1 MNYFTKVLKY
11 GLDYTYYGVLN
22 IVFNILYAIFS
33 ALAFVSFIPMLDVLF
48 KQTKGVYIKPEYFG
62 ISNIR
67 EYLEDYFNYYISR
80 QLETDIS
87 STLILVVGIVIF
99 FFLMK
104 NLFNYLALYNITFV
118 KNGLLKN
125 LRGKLYSKV
134 VSMPISYF
142 LNKKKGDLMSRIT
155 ADILEIQTSYLS
167 ILELMVREPLTIL
180 FTLIVMF
187 TISPELTLFV
197 ILFIP
202 ISGFIIS
209 IIGKKLRKDSKEVQQ
224 QQSNFLSMIDE
235 TISGQKVIKSFL
247 SESFFNQKF
256 DSINEMLYKFSNK
269 VINRKNLA
277 GPFSE
282 FMGILV
288 IGVLLWFGGKM
299 VLINETI
306 SGTTFIVFM
315 GLAYNILTPAKNLS
329 KSFYSIKKGNAAAER
344 VFEIIEFKPENDS
357 NRDQLLETFID
368 KIEFKNVDF
377 SFGQTK
383 ILDKISF
390 TIKKGESVALVG
402 SSGSGKTTIANLLNG
417 FYNSDSGS
425 ISIDGM
431 EISSITRES
440 LYKKISIVTQES
452 ILFNDTIMN
461 NIRIGDLDSI
471 DGDIINAA
479 KEANAHEFI
488 LEQNEKYDTNIGDY
502 GGKLSGG
509 QKQRITIARA
519 MLKSPSILILDE
531 ATSSLDS
538 ESEKHVQSAIEN
550 LMNQR
555 TVFVIA
561 HRLSTVHNASKI
573 LVLDNGK
580 IVQEGKHEELVNID
594 GLYKQLHKM
603 QFRT

>member
-11 GLDYTYYGVLN
+11 GLEYSYFAVLN
-22 IVFNILYAIFS
+22 ILFNILYAIFS

-48 KQTKGVYIKPEYFG
+48 KQTKKVYEMPVYSG
-62 ISNIR
+62 IGNIR
-67 EYLEDYFNYYISR
+67 EYAENYFNYYISK

-87 STLILVVGIVIF
+87 TTLIIVVSIVIF

-104 NLFNYLALYNITFV
+104 NVFNYLALFNITFV
-118 KNGLLKN
+118 KNGLLKK
-125 LRGKLYSKV
+125 LRERLYSKV
-134 VSMPISYF
+134 LVMPIPYF
-142 LNKKKGDLMSRIT
+142 INKKKGDLMSRIT

-209 IIGKKLRKDSKEVQQ
+209 IVGKRLRKDSKEVQQ
-224 QQSNFLSMIDE
+224 QQSNFLSIIDE

-247 SESFFNQKF
+247 SESFFSRKF
-256 DSINEMLYKFSNK
+256 DKINHLLFKYSNK

-288 IGVLLWFGGKM
+288 IGVLLWFGGRM
-299 VLINETI
+299 VLVSESI

-344 VFEIIEFKPENDS
+344 VFEIIEYDKYTNDRARNLEIEKFK
-357 NRDQLLETFID
+357 D
-368 KIEFKNVDF
+368 KISFQDLEF
-377 SFGQTK
+377 SYGESK
-383 ILDKISF
+383 ILDGITF

-402 SSGSGKTTIANLLNG
+402 SSGSGKSTIANLLNG
-417 FYNSDSGS
+417 FFSADSGS
-425 ISIDGM
+425 LLIDGIN
-431 EISSITRES
+431 ISDIKRES
-440 LYKKISIVTQES
+440 LYKNISIVTQES
-452 ILFNDTIMN
+452 ILFNDNIFN
-461 NIRIGDLDSI
+461 NIKIGNLDAEKE
-471 DGDIINAA
+471 DIIRAA

-488 LEQNEKYDTNIGDY
+488 EEQINGYETVIGDY
-502 GGKLSGG
+502 GNKLSGG
-509 QKQRITIARA
+509 QKQRLTIARA

-538 ESEKHVQSAIEN
+538 KSEKKIQDAIN
-550 LMNQR
+550 KLMQGK
-555 TVFVIA
+555 TSLIIA
-561 HRLSTVHNASKI
+561 HKFSTIKKCDKI
-573 LVLDNGK
+573 ILIDKGR
-580 IVQEGKHEELVNID
+580 IIAQGTHEELINSNSS
-594 GLYKQLHKM
+594 YKNMNELQI
-603 QFRT
+603 

>member
-48 KQTKGVYIKPEYFG
+48 KQTKDVYIEPEYSG

-134 VSMPISYF
+134 ISMPISYF

-357 NRDQLLETFID
+357 NRDQLLETFKD

-377 SFGQTK
+377 SYGQSK

-390 TIKKGESVALVG
+390 TIKKGQSVALVG

-431 EISSITRES
+431 QISSITRES

-488 LEQNEKYDTNIGDY
+488 LEQSDEYDTNIGDY

-509 QKQRITIARA
+509 QKQRLTIARA

-538 ESEKHVQSAIEN
+538 ESEKKIQDAIDK
-550 LMNQR
+550 LMLDK
-555 TVFVIA
+555 TSLIIA
-561 HRLSTVHNASKI
+561 HKFSTIKKCDKI
-573 LVLDNGK
+573 ILIDKGR
-580 IVQEGKHEELVNID
+580 IVAEGTHDELINSNSS
-594 GLYKQLHKM
+594 YKNMNELQM
-603 QFRT
+603 

>member
-48 KQTKGVYIKPEYFG
+48 KQTKEVYIEPEYSG

-134 VSMPISYF
+134 ISMPISYF

-167 ILELMVREPLTIL
+167 ILELMIREPLTIL

-247 SESFFNQKF
+247 SESYFNQKF
-256 DSINEMLYKFSNK
+256 NRINEMLYKFSNK

-344 VFEIIEFKPENDS
+344 VFEIIEFKLDNDS
-357 NRDQLLETFID
+357 NRDQLLEIFND

-377 SFGQTK
+377 SYGQSK

-390 TIKKGESVALVG
+390 TINKGESVALVG

-440 LYKKISIVTQES
+440 LYKNISIVTQES

-461 NIRIGDLDSI
+461 NIRIGDLDST
-471 DGDIINAA
+471 DEDIINAA

-488 LEQNEKYDTNIGDY
+488 LEQSKKYETNIGDY

-509 QKQRITIARA
+509 QKQRLTIARA

-538 ESEKHVQSAIEN
+538 ESEKKIQDGIDK
-550 LMNQR
+550 LMLDK
-555 TVFVIA
+555 TSLIIA
-561 HRLSTVHNASKI
+561 HKFSTIKTCDKI
-573 LVLDNGK
+573 ILIDKGR
-580 IVQEGKHEELVNID
+580 IIAEGTHDELINSNSS
-594 GLYKQLHKM
+594 YKNMNELQM
-603 QFRT
+603 

>member
-11 GLDYTYYGVLN
+11 GLEYSYFAVLN
-22 IVFNILYAIFS
+22 ILFNILYAIFS

-48 KQTKGVYIKPEYFG
+48 KQTKKVYEMPVYSG
-62 ISNIR
+62 IGNIR
-67 EYLEDYFNYYISR
+67 EYAENYFNYYISK

-87 STLILVVGIVIF
+87 TTLIIVVSIVIF

-104 NLFNYLALYNITFV
+104 NVFNYLALFNITFV
-118 KNGLLKN
+118 KNGLLKK
-125 LRGKLYSKV
+125 LRERLYSKV
-134 VSMPISYF
+134 LVMPIPYF
-142 LNKKKGDLMSRIT
+142 INKKKGDLMSRIT

-209 IIGKKLRKDSKEVQQ
+209 IIGKRLRKDSKEVQQ
-224 QQSNFLSMIDE
+224 QQSNFLSIIDE

-247 SESFFNQKF
+247 SESFFSRKF
-256 DSINEMLYKFSNK
+256 DKINHLLYKYSNK

-288 IGVLLWFGGKM
+288 IGVLLWFGGRM
-299 VLINETI
+299 VLVSESI

-344 VFEIIEFKPENDS
+344 VFEIIEYDKYSNDGTRNIEIEEFK
-357 NRDQLLETFID
+357 D
-368 KIEFKNVDF
+368 KISFQDLEF
-377 SFGQTK
+377 SYGESK
-383 ILDKISF
+383 ILDGITF

-402 SSGSGKTTIANLLNG
+402 SSGSGKSTIANLLNG
-417 FYNSDSGS
+417 FFSADSGS
-425 ISIDGM
+425 LLIDGIN
-431 EISSITRES
+431 ISDIKRES
-440 LYKKISIVTQES
+440 LYKNISIVTQES
-452 ILFNDTIMN
+452 ILFNDNIFN
-461 NIRIGDLDSI
+461 NIKIGNLDAEKE
-471 DGDIINAA
+471 DIIRAA

-488 LEQNEKYDTNIGDY
+488 EEQINGYETVIGDY
-502 GGKLSGG
+502 GNKLSGG
-509 QKQRITIARA
+509 QKQRLTIARA
-519 MLKSPSILILDE
+519 MLKNPSILILDE

-538 ESEKHVQSAIEN
+538 KSEKKIQDAIN
-550 LMNQR
+550 KLMQGK
-555 TVFVIA
+555 TSLIIA
-561 HRLSTVHNASKI
+561 HKFSTIKKCDKI
-573 LVLDNGK
+573 ILIDKGR
-580 IVQEGKHEELVNID
+580 IIAQGTHEELINSNSS
-594 GLYKQLHKM
+594 YKNMNELQI
-603 QFRT
+603 

>member
-1 MNYFTKVLKY
+1 MSYFTRVLKY
-11 GLDYTYYGVLN
+11 GIEYYNYGVLN
-22 IVFNILYAIFS
+22 ILFNILYAIFS

-48 KQTKGVYIKPEYFG
+48 KQTKTVYTEPEYG
-62 ISNIR
+62 GLNNIL
-67 EYLEDYFNYYISR
+67 EYTEDYFNYYLSN

-87 STLILVVGIVIF
+87 STLIIVVGIVIF

-125 LRGKLYSKV
+125 LRENLYSKV
-134 VSMPISYF
+134 LNMPISYF

-167 ILELMVREPLTIL
+167 ILELMVREPLTII

-187 TISPELTLFV
+187 TISPQLTLFV
-197 ILFIP
+197 TLFIP

-224 QQSNFLSMIDE
+224 QQSNFLSIIDE

-247 SESFFNQKF
+247 SENFFHNKF
-256 DSINEMLYKFSNK
+256 KSINNLLYRFSNK

-299 VLINETI
+299 VLISETI

-344 VFEIIEFKPENDS
+344 VFEIIEYNKNKYDENRTLDFKKFKKNI
-357 NRDQLLETFID
+357 TFN
-368 KIEFKNVDF
+368 NVEF
-377 SFGQTK
+377 SFGEVK

-390 TIKKGESVALVG
+390 TINKGESVALVG

-417 FYNSDSGS
+417 FFGPTSGNILIDDIS
-425 ISIDGM
+425 ISN
-431 EISSITRES
+431 ITKES
-440 LYKKISIVTQES
+440 LYRNISIVTQES
-452 ILFNDTIMN
+452 ILFNDTILN
-461 NIRIGDLDSI
+461 NIRIGNLEASKE
-471 DGDIINAA
+471 DIIEAS

-488 LEQNEKYDTNIGDY
+488 QEQLNSYDTTIGDF
-502 GGKLSGG
+502 GNNLSGG
-509 QKQRITIARA
+509 QKQRLTIARA
-519 MLKSPSILILDE
+519 ILKSPSILILDE

-538 ESEKHVQSAIEN
+538 ESEKKIQNAIDK
-550 LMNQR
+550 LMHGK
-555 TVFVIA
+555 TSLIIA
-561 HRLSTVHNASKI
+561 HKFSTIKKCDKI
-573 LVLDNGK
+573 ILIDKGR
-580 IVQEGKHEELVNID
+580 IIAQGTHQELINSNSSYKNMNELQI
-594 GLYKQLHKM
+594 
-603 QFRT
+603 

>member
-1 MNYFTKVLKY
+1 MSYFTRVLKY
-11 GLDYTYYGVLN
+11 GLDYSYFAVLN
-22 IVFNILYAIFS
+22 IIFNILYAIFS

-48 KQTKGVYIKPEYFG
+48 KQTKKVYIEPEYTG
-62 ISNIR
+62 ISDIR
-67 EYLEDYFNYYISR
+67 EYAENYFNYYISK

-87 STLILVVGIVIF
+87 STLIIVVSIVIF

-104 NLFNYLALYNITFV
+104 NIFNYLALYNITFV
-118 KNGLLKN
+118 KNGLLKK
-125 LRGKLYSKV
+125 LRENLYSKV
-134 VSMPISYF
+134 LLMPISYF

-187 TISPELTLFV
+187 TISPSLTLFV

-224 QQSNFLSMIDE
+224 QQSNFLSIIDE
-235 TISGQKVIKSFL
+235 TISGQKVIKSFI
-247 SESFFNQKF
+247 SESFFLKKF
-256 DSINEMLYKFSNK
+256 DEINNLLFRYSNK
-269 VINRKNLA
+269 VVNRKNLA

-299 VLINETI
+299 VLINASI

-344 VFEIIEFKPENDS
+344 VFEIIEYSKEINDQGRSIDMNEFKDKIRFND
-357 NRDQLLETFID
+357 LEFSYGESKIID
-368 KIEFKNVDF
+368 K
-377 SFGQTK
+377 
-383 ILDKISF
+383 LSF
-390 TIKKGESVALVG
+390 TINKGESIALVG

-417 FYNSDSGS
+417 FFNANSGN
-425 ISIDGM
+425 IIIDG
-431 EISSITRES
+431 INITDIKRES
-440 LYKKISIVTQES
+440 LYKNISIVTQES
-452 ILFNDTIMN
+452 ILFNDTIFN
-461 NIRIGDLDSI
+461 NIKIGNLDSNRE
-471 DGDIINAA
+471 DIINAA
-479 KEANAHEFI
+479 KEANAHDFI
-488 LEQNEKYDTNIGDY
+488 KDQVNGYDTVIGDY
-502 GGKLSGG
+502 GNKLSGG
-509 QKQRITIARA
+509 QKQRLTIARA

-538 ESEKHVQSAIEN
+538 KSEKKIQDAIN
-550 LMNQR
+550 KLMYGK
-555 TVFVIA
+555 TSLIIA
-561 HRLSTVHNASKI
+561 HKFSTIKKCDKI
-573 LVLDNGK
+573 ILIDKGR
-580 IVQEGKHEELVNID
+580 IVAQGTHDELINSNS
-594 GLYKQLHKM
+594 LYKNMNELQI
-603 QFRT
+603 

>member
-11 GLDYTYYGVLN
+11 GLEYSYFAVLN
-22 IVFNILYAIFS
+22 ILFNILYAIFS

-48 KQTKGVYIKPEYFG
+48 KQTKKVYEAPVYSG
-62 ISNIR
+62 IGNIR
-67 EYLEDYFNYYISR
+67 EYAENYFNYYISK

-87 STLILVVGIVIF
+87 TTLIIVVSIVIF

-104 NLFNYLALYNITFV
+104 NVFNYLALFNITFV
-118 KNGLLKN
+118 KNGLLKK
-125 LRGKLYSKV
+125 LRESLYSKV
-134 VSMPISYF
+134 LVMPIPYF
-142 LNKKKGDLMSRIT
+142 INKKKGDLMSRIT

-209 IIGKKLRKDSKEVQQ
+209 IIGKRLRKDSKEVQQ
-224 QQSNFLSMIDE
+224 QQSNFLSIIDE

-247 SESFFNQKF
+247 SESFFSRKF
-256 DSINEMLYKFSNK
+256 DKINHLLYKYSNK

-288 IGVLLWFGGKM
+288 IGVLLWFGGRM
-299 VLINETI
+299 VLVSESI

-344 VFEIIEFKPENDS
+344 VFEIIEYDKYSNDRTRNIEIEEFK
-357 NRDQLLETFID
+357 D
-368 KIEFKNVDF
+368 KISFQDLEF
-377 SFGQTK
+377 SYGESK
-383 ILDKISF
+383 ILDGITF

-402 SSGSGKTTIANLLNG
+402 SSGSGKSTIANLLNG
-417 FYNSDSGS
+417 FFSADSGS
-425 ISIDGM
+425 LLIDGIN
-431 EISSITRES
+431 ISDIKRES
-440 LYKKISIVTQES
+440 LYKNISIVTQES
-452 ILFNDTIMN
+452 ILFNDNIFN
-461 NIRIGDLDSI
+461 NIKIGNLDAEKE
-471 DGDIINAA
+471 DIISAA

-488 LEQNEKYDTNIGDY
+488 EEQINGYETVIGDY
-502 GGKLSGG
+502 GNKLSGG
-509 QKQRITIARA
+509 QKQRLTIARA

-538 ESEKHVQSAIEN
+538 KSEKKIQDAIN
-550 LMNQR
+550 KLMQGK
-555 TVFVIA
+555 TSLIIA
-561 HRLSTVHNASKI
+561 HKFSTIKKCDKI
-573 LVLDNGK
+573 ILIDKGR
-580 IVQEGKHEELVNID
+580 IIAQGTHEELINSNSS
-594 GLYKQLHKM
+594 YKNMNELQI
-603 QFRT
+603 

>member
-1 MNYFTKVLKY
+1 MNYFTRVLKY

-48 KQTKGVYIKPEYFG
+48 KQTRDVYIEPEYSG

-125 LRGKLYSKV
+125 IRGKLYSKV
-134 VSMPISYF
+134 ISMPISYF
-142 LNKKKGDLMSRIT
+142 LNNKKGDLMSRIT

-247 SESFFNQKF
+247 SESFFHQKF

-344 VFEIIEFKPENDS
+344 VFEIIEFKPDNDS
-357 NRDQLLETFID
+357 NRDQLLETFKD

-377 SFGQTK
+377 SYGQSK

-390 TIKKGESVALVG
+390 TIKKGQSVALVG

-461 NIRIGDLDSI
+461 NIRIGDLDSV

-488 LEQNEKYDTNIGDY
+488 LEQSEKYDTNIGDY

-509 QKQRITIARA
+509 QKQRLTIARA

-538 ESEKHVQSAIEN
+538 ESEKKIQDAIDK
-550 LMNQR
+550 LMVDK
-555 TVFVIA
+555 TSLIIA
-561 HRLSTVHNASKI
+561 HKFSTIKKCDKI
-573 LVLDNGK
+573 ILIDKGRILA
-580 IVQEGKHEELVNID
+580 EGTHDELINSNSS
-594 GLYKQLHKM
+594 YKNMNELQM
-603 QFRT
+603 

>member
-1 MNYFTKVLKY
+1 MSYFTRVLKY
-11 GLDYTYYGVLN
+11 GVDYFYYALLN
-22 IVFNILYAIFS
+22 VFFNILYAIFS

-48 KQTKGVYIKPEYFG
+48 KQTEKVYSKPNYTG
-62 ISNIR
+62 IGDIR
-67 EYLEDYFNYYISR
+67 EYAENYFNYYLSN

-87 STLILVVGIVIF
+87 STLILVVSIVIF

-104 NLFNYLALYNITFV
+104 NIFNYLALYNITFV
-118 KNGLLKN
+118 KNGLLKK
-125 LRGKLYSKV
+125 LRENVYSKV
-134 VSMPISYF
+134 LNMPISYF

-187 TISPELTLFV
+187 TISPNLTLFV
-197 ILFIP
+197 TLFIP

-224 QQSNFLSMIDE
+224 QQSNFLSIIDE

-247 SESFFNQKF
+247 SESFFLNKF
-256 DSINEMLYKFSNK
+256 KNINNLLYKFSNK
-269 VINRKNLA
+269 VVNRKNLA

-299 VLINETI
+299 VLISETI

-344 VFEIIEFKPENDS
+344 VFEIIEYNKDKLDQKRNVKLEKFENKI
-357 NRDQLLETFID
+357 TFNNV
-368 KIEFKNVDF
+368 EFNY
-377 SFGQTK
+377 GEAK

-390 TIKKGESVALVG
+390 TINKGESVALVG

-417 FYNSDSGS
+417 FFNPKSGNLLIDNNN
-425 ISIDGM
+425 ISN
-431 EISSITRES
+431 ITKES
-440 LYKKISIVTQES
+440 LYRNISIVTQES
-452 ILFNDTIMN
+452 ILFNDTILN
-461 NIRIGDLDSI
+461 NIKIGNLDSNKDDVI
-471 DGDIINAA
+471 KAA

-488 LEQNEKYDTNIGDY
+488 MQQLEGYQTKIGDY
-502 GGKLSGG
+502 GNKLSGG
-509 QKQRITIARA
+509 QKQRLTIARA

-538 ESEKHVQSAIEN
+538 KSEKKIQDAIDK
-550 LMNQR
+550 LMYGK
-555 TVFVIA
+555 TSLIIA
-561 HRLSTVHNASKI
+561 HKFSTIKKCDKI
-573 LVLDNGK
+573 ILIDKGR
-580 IVQEGKHEELVNID
+580 IIAQGTHEELINSNSS
-594 GLYKQLHKM
+594 YKNMNELQI
-603 QFRT
+603 

>member
-48 KQTKGVYIKPEYFG
+48 KQTKDVYIEPEYSG

-134 VSMPISYF
+134 ISMPISYF

-247 SESFFNQKF
+247 SESFFDKKF
-256 DSINEMLYKFSNK
+256 DSINKMLYKFSNR

-344 VFEIIEFKPENDS
+344 VFEIIEFKLDNDS
-357 NRDQLLETFID
+357 NRDQLLETFKD

-377 SFGQTK
+377 SYGQSK

-390 TIKKGESVALVG
+390 TIKKGQSVALVG

-440 LYKKISIVTQES
+440 LYKNISIVTQES

-471 DGDIINAA
+471 DEDIVNAA

-488 LEQNEKYDTNIGDY
+488 LEQSEKYDTNIGDY

-509 QKQRITIARA
+509 QKQRLTIARA

-538 ESEKHVQSAIEN
+538 ESEKKIQDAIDK
-550 LMNQR
+550 LMLNK
-555 TVFVIA
+555 TSLIIA
-561 HRLSTVHNASKI
+561 HKFSTIKKCDKI
-573 LVLDNGK
+573 ILIDKGRILA
-580 IVQEGKHEELVNID
+580 EGTHDELINSNSS
-594 GLYKQLHKM
+594 YKNMNELQM
-603 QFRT
+603 

>member
-11 GLDYTYYGVLN
+11 GLEYSYFAVLN
-22 IVFNILYAIFS
+22 ILFNILYAIFS

-48 KQTKGVYIKPEYFG
+48 KQTKKVYEMPVYSG
-62 ISNIR
+62 IGNIR
-67 EYLEDYFNYYISR
+67 EYAENYFNYYISK

-87 STLILVVGIVIF
+87 TTLIIVVSIVIF

-104 NLFNYLALYNITFV
+104 NVFNYLALFNITFV
-118 KNGLLKN
+118 KNGLLKK
-125 LRGKLYSKV
+125 LRESLYSKV
-134 VSMPISYF
+134 LVMPIPYF
-142 LNKKKGDLMSRIT
+142 INKKKGDLMSRIT

-209 IIGKKLRKDSKEVQQ
+209 IIGKRLRKDSKEVQQ
-224 QQSNFLSMIDE
+224 QQSNFLSIIDE

-247 SESFFNQKF
+247 SESFFSRKF
-256 DSINEMLYKFSNK
+256 DKINHLLFKYSNK

-288 IGVLLWFGGKM
+288 IGVLLWFGGRM
-299 VLINETI
+299 VLVSESI

-344 VFEIIEFKPENDS
+344 VFEIIEYDKYTNDGTRNIEIEEFK
-357 NRDQLLETFID
+357 D
-368 KIEFKNVDF
+368 KISFQDLEF
-377 SFGQTK
+377 SYGESK
-383 ILDKISF
+383 ILDGITF

-402 SSGSGKTTIANLLNG
+402 SSGSGKSTIANLLNG
-417 FYNSDSGS
+417 FFSADSGS
-425 ISIDGM
+425 LLIDGIN
-431 EISSITRES
+431 ISDIKRES
-440 LYKKISIVTQES
+440 LYKNISNVTQES
-452 ILFNDTIMN
+452 ILFNDNIFN
-461 NIRIGDLDSI
+461 NIKIGNLDAEKE
-471 DGDIINAA
+471 DIIRAA

-488 LEQNEKYDTNIGDY
+488 EEQINGYETVIGDY
-502 GGKLSGG
+502 GNKLSGG
-509 QKQRITIARA
+509 QKQRLTIARA

-538 ESEKHVQSAIEN
+538 KSEKKIQDAIN
-550 LMNQR
+550 KLMQGK
-555 TVFVIA
+555 TSLIIA
-561 HRLSTVHNASKI
+561 HKFSTIKKCDKI
-573 LVLDNGK
+573 ILIDKGR
-580 IVQEGKHEELVNID
+580 IIAQGTHEELINSNSS
-594 GLYKQLHKM
+594 YKNMNELQI
-603 QFRT
+603 

>member
-48 KQTKGVYIKPEYFG
+48 KQTKEVYIEPEYSG
-62 ISNIR
+62 ISNVR

-134 VSMPISYF
+134 ISMPISYF

-344 VFEIIEFKPENDS
+344 VFEIIEFKTENDS
-357 NRDQLLETFID
+357 NRDQLLETFKD

-377 SFGQTK
+377 SYGQSK

-390 TIKKGESVALVG
+390 TIKKGQSVALVG

-538 ESEKHVQSAIEN
+538 ESEKKIQDAIDK
-550 LMNQR
+550 LMLNK
-555 TVFVIA
+555 TSLIIA
-561 HRLSTVHNASKI
+561 HKFSTIKKCDKI
-573 LVLDNGK
+573 ILIDKGR
-580 IVQEGKHEELVNID
+580 IVAEGTHDELINSNSS
-594 GLYKQLHKM
+594 YKNMNELQM
-603 QFRT
+603 

>member
-11 GLDYTYYGVLN
+11 GLEYSYFAVLN
-22 IVFNILYAIFS
+22 ILFNILYAIFS

-48 KQTKGVYIKPEYFG
+48 KQTKKVYEVPEYSG
-62 ISNIR
+62 IGNIR
-67 EYLEDYFNYYISR
+67 EYAENYFNYYISK

-87 STLILVVGIVIF
+87 TTLIIVVSIVIF

-104 NLFNYLALYNITFV
+104 NVFNYLALFNITFV
-118 KNGLLKN
+118 KNGLLKK
-125 LRGKLYSKV
+125 LRESLYSKV
-134 VSMPISYF
+134 LVMPIPYF
-142 LNKKKGDLMSRIT
+142 INKKKGDLMSRIT

-209 IIGKKLRKDSKEVQQ
+209 IIGKRLRKDSKEVQQ
-224 QQSNFLSMIDE
+224 QQSNFLSIIDE

-247 SESFFNQKF
+247 SESFFSRKF
-256 DSINEMLYKFSNK
+256 EKINHLLYKYSNK

-288 IGVLLWFGGKM
+288 IGVLLWFGGRM
-299 VLINETI
+299 VLVSESI

-344 VFEIIEFKPENDS
+344 VFEIIEYDKYTNDGTRNIEIEEFK
-357 NRDQLLETFID
+357 D
-368 KIEFKNVDF
+368 KISFQDLEF
-377 SFGQTK
+377 SYGESK
-383 ILDKISF
+383 ILDGITF

-402 SSGSGKTTIANLLNG
+402 SSGSGKSTIANLLNG
-417 FYNSDSGS
+417 FFSADSGS
-425 ISIDGM
+425 LLIDG
-431 EISSITRES
+431 INICDIKRES
-440 LYKKISIVTQES
+440 LYKNISIVTQES
-452 ILFNDTIMN
+452 ILFNDNIFN
-461 NIRIGDLDSI
+461 NIKIGNLDAEKE
-471 DGDIINAA
+471 DIIRAA

-488 LEQNEKYDTNIGDY
+488 EEQINGYETVIGDY
-502 GGKLSGG
+502 GNKLSGG
-509 QKQRITIARA
+509 QKQRLTIARA

-538 ESEKHVQSAIEN
+538 KSEKKIQDAIN
-550 LMNQR
+550 KLMQGK
-555 TVFVIA
+555 TSLIIA
-561 HRLSTVHNASKI
+561 HKFSTIKKCDKI
-573 LVLDNGK
+573 ILIDKGR
-580 IVQEGKHEELVNID
+580 IIAQGTHEELINSNSS
-594 GLYKQLHKM
+594 YKNMNELQI
-603 QFRT
+603 

>member
-11 GLDYTYYGVLN
+11 GLEYSYFAVLN
-22 IVFNILYAIFS
+22 ILFNILYAIFS

-48 KQTKGVYIKPEYFG
+48 KQTKKVYEMPVYSG
-62 ISNIR
+62 IGNIR
-67 EYLEDYFNYYISR
+67 EYAENYFNYYISK

-87 STLILVVGIVIF
+87 TTLIIVVSIVIF

-104 NLFNYLALYNITFV
+104 NVFNYLALFNITFV
-118 KNGLLKN
+118 KNGLLKK
-125 LRGKLYSKV
+125 LRERLYSKV
-134 VSMPISYF
+134 LVMPIPYF
-142 LNKKKGDLMSRIT
+142 INKKKGDLMSRIT

-209 IIGKKLRKDSKEVQQ
+209 IIGKRLRKDSKEVQQ
-224 QQSNFLSMIDE
+224 QQSNFLSIIEE

-247 SESFFNQKF
+247 SESFFSRKF
-256 DSINEMLYKFSNK
+256 DKINHLLFKYSNK

-288 IGVLLWFGGKM
+288 IGILLWFGGRM
-299 VLINETI
+299 VLVSESI

-344 VFEIIEFKPENDS
+344 VFEIIEYDKYTNDGTRNIEIEEFK
-357 NRDQLLETFID
+357 D
-368 KIEFKNVDF
+368 KISFQDLEF
-377 SFGQTK
+377 SYGESK
-383 ILDKISF
+383 ILDGITF

-402 SSGSGKTTIANLLNG
+402 SSGSGKSTIANLLNG
-417 FYNSDSGS
+417 FFSADSGS
-425 ISIDGM
+425 LLIDGIN
-431 EISSITRES
+431 ISDIKKES
-440 LYKKISIVTQES
+440 LYKNISIVTQES
-452 ILFNDTIMN
+452 ILFNDNIFN
-461 NIRIGDLDSI
+461 NIKIGNLDAEKE
-471 DGDIINAA
+471 DIIRAA

-488 LEQNEKYDTNIGDY
+488 EEQINGYETVIGDY
-502 GGKLSGG
+502 GNKLSGG
-509 QKQRITIARA
+509 QKQRLTIARA

-538 ESEKHVQSAIEN
+538 KSEKKIQDAIN
-550 LMNQR
+550 KLMQGK
-555 TVFVIA
+555 TSLIIA
-561 HRLSTVHNASKI
+561 HKFSTIKKCDKI
-573 LVLDNGK
+573 ILIDKGR
-580 IVQEGKHEELVNID
+580 IIAQGTHEELINSNSS
-594 GLYKQLHKM
+594 YKNMNELQI
-603 QFRT
+603 

>member
-48 KQTKGVYIKPEYFG
+48 KQTKDVYIEPEYSG

-187 TISPELTLFV
+187 TISHELTLFV

-344 VFEIIEFKPENDS
+344 VFEIIEFKLDNDS
-357 NRDQLLETFID
+357 NRDQLLETFKD

-377 SFGQTK
+377 SYGQSK

-390 TIKKGESVALVG
+390 TIKKGQSVALVG

-440 LYKKISIVTQES
+440 LYKNISIVTQES

-471 DGDIINAA
+471 DEDIVNAA

-488 LEQNEKYDTNIGDY
+488 LEQSEKYDTNIGDY

-509 QKQRITIARA
+509 QKQRLTIARA

-538 ESEKHVQSAIEN
+538 ESEKKIQDAIDK
-550 LMNQR
+550 LMVDK
-555 TVFVIA
+555 TSLIIA
-561 HRLSTVHNASKI
+561 HKFSTIKKCDKI
-573 LVLDNGK
+573 ILIDKGR
-580 IVQEGKHEELVNID
+580 IVAEGTHDELINSNSS
-594 GLYKQLHKM
+594 YKNMNELQM
-603 QFRT
+603 

>member
-1 MNYFTKVLKY
+1 MSYFTRVLKY
-11 GLDYTYYGVLN
+11 GLDYSYFAVLN
-22 IVFNILYAIFS
+22 IIFNILYAIFS

-48 KQTKGVYIKPEYFG
+48 KQTKKVYIEPEYTG
-62 ISNIR
+62 ISDIR
-67 EYLEDYFNYYISR
+67 EYAENYFNYYISK

-87 STLILVVGIVIF
+87 STLIIVVSIVIF

-104 NLFNYLALYNITFV
+104 NIFNYLALYNITFV
-118 KNGLLKN
+118 KNGLLKK
-125 LRGKLYSKV
+125 LRENLYSKV
-134 VSMPISYF
+134 LLMPISYF

-187 TISPELTLFV
+187 TISPSLTLFV

-224 QQSNFLSMIDE
+224 QQSNFLSIIDE
-235 TISGQKVIKSFL
+235 TISGQKVIKSFI
-247 SESFFNQKF
+247 SESFFLKKF
-256 DSINEMLYKFSNK
+256 DQINNLLFRYSNK
-269 VINRKNLA
+269 VVNRKNLA

-299 VLINETI
+299 VLINASI

-344 VFEIIEFKPENDS
+344 VFEIIEYNKEVNDQGRS
-357 NRDQLLETFID
+357 ID
-368 KIEFKNVDF
+368 MNEFN
-377 SFGQTK
+377 
-383 ILDKISF
+383 DKISF
-390 TIKKGESVALVG
+390 NDLEFSYGESKIIDKLNFTINKGESIALVG

-417 FYNSDSGS
+417 FFNANSGN
-425 ISIDGM
+425 IIIDG
-431 EISSITRES
+431 INITDIKRES
-440 LYKKISIVTQES
+440 LYKNISIVTQES
-452 ILFNDTIMN
+452 ILFNDTIFN
-461 NIRIGDLDSI
+461 NIKIGNLDSNRE
-471 DGDIINAA
+471 DIINAA
-479 KEANAHEFI
+479 KEANAHDFI
-488 LEQNEKYDTNIGDY
+488 KDQVNGYDTVIGDY
-502 GGKLSGG
+502 GNKLSGG
-509 QKQRITIARA
+509 QKQRLTIARA

-538 ESEKHVQSAIEN
+538 ESEKKIQDAIN
-550 LMNQR
+550 KLMYGK
-555 TVFVIA
+555 TSLIIA
-561 HRLSTVHNASKI
+561 HKFSTIKKCDKI
-573 LVLDNGK
+573 ILIDKGR
-580 IVQEGKHEELVNID
+580 IVAQGTHDELINSNS
-594 GLYKQLHKM
+594 LYKNMNELQI
-603 QFRT
+603 

>member
-1 MNYFTKVLKY
+1 MSYFTRVLKY
-11 GLDYTYYGVLN
+11 GLDYSYFAVLN
-22 IVFNILYAIFS
+22 IIFNILYAIFS

-48 KQTKGVYIKPEYFG
+48 KQTKKVYIEPEYTG
-62 ISNIR
+62 ISDIR
-67 EYLEDYFNYYISR
+67 EFAENYFNYYISK

-87 STLILVVGIVIF
+87 STLIIVVSIVIF

-104 NLFNYLALYNITFV
+104 NIFNYLALYNITFV
-118 KNGLLKN
+118 KNGLLKK
-125 LRGKLYSKV
+125 LRENLYSKV
-134 VSMPISYF
+134 LLMPISYF

-187 TISPELTLFV
+187 TISPSLTLFV

-224 QQSNFLSMIDE
+224 QQSNFLSIIDE
-235 TISGQKVIKSFL
+235 TISGQKVIKSFI
-247 SESFFNQKF
+247 SESFFLKKF
-256 DSINEMLYKFSNK
+256 DEINNLLFRYSNK
-269 VINRKNLA
+269 VVNRKNLA

-299 VLINETI
+299 VLINASI

-344 VFEIIEFKPENDS
+344 VFEIIEYSKEINDQGRSIDMNEFKDKIRFND
-357 NRDQLLETFID
+357 LEFSYGESKIID
-368 KIEFKNVDF
+368 K
-377 SFGQTK
+377 
-383 ILDKISF
+383 LSF
-390 TIKKGESVALVG
+390 TINKGESIALVG

-417 FYNSDSGS
+417 FFNANSGN
-425 ISIDGM
+425 IIIDG
-431 EISSITRES
+431 INITDIKRES
-440 LYKKISIVTQES
+440 LYKNISIVTQES
-452 ILFNDTIMN
+452 ILFNDTIFN
-461 NIRIGDLDSI
+461 NIKIGNLDSNRE
-471 DGDIINAA
+471 DIINAA
-479 KEANAHEFI
+479 KEANAHDFI
-488 LEQNEKYDTNIGDY
+488 KDQVNGYDTVIGDY
-502 GGKLSGG
+502 GNKLSGG
-509 QKQRITIARA
+509 QKQRLTIARA

-538 ESEKHVQSAIEN
+538 ESEKKIQDAIN
-550 LMNQR
+550 KLMYGK
-555 TVFVIA
+555 TSLIIA
-561 HRLSTVHNASKI
+561 HKFSTIKKCDKI
-573 LVLDNGK
+573 ILIDKGR
-580 IVQEGKHEELVNID
+580 IVAQGTHDELINSNS
-594 GLYKQLHKM
+594 LYKNMNELQI
-603 QFRT
+603 

>member
-1 MNYFTKVLKY
+1 MSYFTRVLKY
-11 GLDYTYYGVLN
+11 GIEYYNYGVLN
-22 IVFNILYAIFS
+22 IFFNILYAIFS

-48 KQTKGVYIKPEYFG
+48 KQTKTVYTEPKYVGF
-62 ISNIR
+62 SNIL
-67 EYLEDYFNYYISR
+67 EYTEDYFNYYLSN

-125 LRGKLYSKV
+125 LRENLYSKV
-134 VSMPISYF
+134 LNMPISYF

-167 ILELMVREPLTIL
+167 ILELMVREPLTII

-187 TISPELTLFV
+187 TISPQLTLFV
-197 ILFIP
+197 TLFIP
-202 ISGFIIS
+202 ISAFIIS

-224 QQSNFLSMIDE
+224 QQSNFLSIIDE

-247 SESFFNQKF
+247 SENFFHNKF
-256 DSINEMLYKFSNK
+256 KSINNLLYRFSNK

-344 VFEIIEFKPENDS
+344 VFEIIEYNKNKYDENRTLDFKKFKKNI
-357 NRDQLLETFID
+357 TFNNV
-368 KIEFKNVDF
+368 EFSYGEV
-377 SFGQTK
+377 K

-390 TIKKGESVALVG
+390 TINKGESVALVG

-417 FYNSDSGS
+417 FFGPTSGNILIDDIS
-425 ISIDGM
+425 ISN
-431 EISSITRES
+431 ITKES
-440 LYKKISIVTQES
+440 LYRNISIVTQES
-452 ILFNDTIMN
+452 ILFNDTILN
-461 NIRIGDLDSI
+461 NIRIGNLEASKE
-471 DGDIINAA
+471 DIIEAS

-488 LEQNEKYDTNIGDY
+488 QEQLNSYDTTIGDY
-502 GGKLSGG
+502 GNNLSGG
-509 QKQRITIARA
+509 QKQRLTIARA

-538 ESEKHVQSAIEN
+538 ESEKKIQNAIDK
-550 LMNQR
+550 LMHGK
-555 TVFVIA
+555 TSLIIA
-561 HRLSTVHNASKI
+561 HKFSTIKKCDKI
-573 LVLDNGK
+573 ILIDKGR
-580 IVQEGKHEELVNID
+580 IIAQGTHQELINSNSSYKNMNELQI
-594 GLYKQLHKM
+594 
-603 QFRT
+603 

>member
-48 KQTKGVYIKPEYFG
+48 KQTKEVYIEPEYSG

-67 EYLEDYFNYYISR
+67 GYLEDYFNYYISR

-134 VSMPISYF
+134 ISMPISYF

-357 NRDQLLETFID
+357 NRDQLLETFKD

-377 SFGQTK
+377 SYGQSK

-390 TIKKGESVALVG
+390 TIKKGQSVALVG

-440 LYKKISIVTQES
+440 LYKEISIVTQES

-461 NIRIGDLDSI
+461 NIRIGNLDSV
-471 DGDIINAA
+471 DGDVINAA

-488 LEQNEKYDTNIGDY
+488 LEQSKKYYTNIGDY

-509 QKQRITIARA
+509 QKQRLTIARA

-538 ESEKHVQSAIEN
+538 ESEKKIQDAIDK
-550 LMNQR
+550 LMLDK
-555 TVFVIA
+555 TSLIIA
-561 HRLSTVHNASKI
+561 HKFSTIKKCDKI
-573 LVLDNGK
+573 ILIDKGR
-580 IVQEGKHEELVNID
+580 IVAEGTHDELINSNSS
-594 GLYKQLHKM
+594 YKNMNELQM
-603 QFRT
+603 

>member
-48 KQTKGVYIKPEYFG
+48 KQTKEVYIEPEYSG

-134 VSMPISYF
+134 ISMPISYF

-344 VFEIIEFKPENDS
+344 VFEIIEFKPDNDS
-357 NRDQLLETFID
+357 NRDQLLETFKD

-377 SFGQTK
+377 SYGQSK

-390 TIKKGESVALVG
+390 TIKKGQSVALVG

-461 NIRIGDLDSI
+461 NIRIGDLDST
-471 DGDIINAA
+471 DVDIINAA

-488 LEQNEKYDTNIGDY
+488 LEQSEKYDTNIGDY

-509 QKQRITIARA
+509 QKQRLTIARA

-538 ESEKHVQSAIEN
+538 ESEKKIQDAIDK
-550 LMNQR
+550 LMLDK
-555 TVFVIA
+555 TSLIIA
-561 HRLSTVHNASKI
+561 HKFSTIKKCDKI
-573 LVLDNGK
+573 ILIDKGR
-580 IVQEGKHEELVNID
+580 IVAEGTHDELINSNSS
-594 GLYKQLHKM
+594 YKNMNELQM
-603 QFRT
+603 

>member
-1 MNYFTKVLKY
+1 MSYFTRVLKY
-11 GLDYTYYGVLN
+11 GIEYYNYGVLN
-22 IVFNILYAIFS
+22 ILFNILYAIFS

-48 KQTKGVYIKPEYFG
+48 KQTKTVYTEPEYGGFN
-62 ISNIR
+62 NIL
-67 EYLEDYFNYYISR
+67 EYTEDYFNYYLSN

-125 LRGKLYSKV
+125 LRENLYSKV
-134 VSMPISYF
+134 LNMPISYF

-167 ILELMVREPLTIL
+167 ILELMVREPLTII

-187 TISPELTLFV
+187 TISPQLTLFV
-197 ILFIP
+197 TLFIP

-224 QQSNFLSMIDE
+224 QQSNFLSIIDE

-247 SESFFNQKF
+247 SENFFHNKF
-256 DSINEMLYKFSNK
+256 KSINNLLYRFSNK

-299 VLINETI
+299 VLISETI

-344 VFEIIEFKPENDS
+344 VFEIIEYNKNKYDENRTLDFKKFKKNI
-357 NRDQLLETFID
+357 TFN
-368 KIEFKNVDF
+368 NVEF
-377 SFGQTK
+377 SFGEVK

-390 TIKKGESVALVG
+390 TINKGESVALVG

-417 FYNSDSGS
+417 FFGPTSGNILIDDIS
-425 ISIDGM
+425 ISN
-431 EISSITRES
+431 ITKES
-440 LYKKISIVTQES
+440 LYRNISIVTQES
-452 ILFNDTIMN
+452 ILFNDTILN
-461 NIRIGDLDSI
+461 NIRIGNLEASKE
-471 DGDIINAA
+471 DIIEAS

-488 LEQNEKYDTNIGDY
+488 QEQLNSYDTTIGDY
-502 GGKLSGG
+502 GNNLSGG
-509 QKQRITIARA
+509 QKQRLTIARA

-538 ESEKHVQSAIEN
+538 ESEKKIQNAIDK
-550 LMNQR
+550 LMHGK
-555 TVFVIA
+555 TSLIIA
-561 HRLSTVHNASKI
+561 HKFSTIKKCDKI
-573 LVLDNGK
+573 ILIDKGR
-580 IVQEGKHEELVNID
+580 IIAQGTHQELINSNSSYKNMNELQI
-594 GLYKQLHKM
+594 
-603 QFRT
+603 

>member
-1 MNYFTKVLKY
+1 MNYFTRVLKY
-11 GLDYTYYGVLN
+11 GIDYSYFGLLN
-22 IVFNILYAIFS
+22 ILFNILYAIFS

-48 KQTKGVYIKPEYFG
+48 KQTEIVYTKPEYTG
-62 ISNIR
+62 IGNIR
-67 EYLEDYFNYYISR
+67 EYLESYFNYYLSN
-80 QLETDIS
+80 QLETDVS
-87 STLILVVGIVIF
+87 STLIIVVGIVVF

-104 NLFNYLALYNITFV
+104 NIFNYLALYNITFV

-125 LRGKLYSKV
+125 LRENLYSKV
-134 VSMPISYF
+134 LNMPISYF

-187 TISPELTLFV
+187 TISPRLTLFV
-197 ILFIP
+197 TLFIP

-224 QQSNFLSMIDE
+224 QQSNFLSIIDE

-247 SESFFNQKF
+247 SESFFLDKF
-256 DSINEMLYKFSNK
+256 KGINSLLFKFSNK

-299 VLINETI
+299 VLISETI

-344 VFEIIEFKPENDS
+344 VFEIIEYNNDRVDQKRDVELIKFENKI
-357 NRDQLLETFID
+357 TFEN
-368 KIEFKNVDF
+368 IEFNYGD
-377 SFGQTK
+377 SK

-390 TIKKGESVALVG
+390 NINKGESVALVG
-402 SSGSGKTTIANLLNG
+402 SSGSGKTTIANILNG
-417 FYNSDSGS
+417 FFNPKSGNLLIDNNN
-425 ISIDGM
+425 ISQ
-431 EISSITRES
+431 ITKES
-440 LYKKISIVTQES
+440 LYKNISIVTQES
-452 ILFNDTIMN
+452 ILFNDSILN
-461 NIRIGDLDSI
+461 NIKIGNLDSKKE
-471 DGDIINAA
+471 DVINAA
-479 KEANAHEFI
+479 KDANAHEFI
-488 LEQNEKYDTNIGDY
+488 EQQLNGYDTMIGDY
-502 GGKLSGG
+502 GNKLSGG
-509 QKQRITIARA
+509 QKQRLTIARA

-538 ESEKHVQSAIEN
+538 KSEKKIQDAIN
-550 LMNQR
+550 KLMEGK
-555 TVFVIA
+555 TSLIIA
-561 HRLSTVHNASKI
+561 HKFSTIKKCDKI
-573 LVLDNGK
+573 ILIDKGR
-580 IVQEGKHEELVNID
+580 IIAQGTHEELINSNSS
-594 GLYKQLHKM
+594 YKNMNELQI
-603 QFRT
+603 

>member
-11 GLDYTYYGVLN
+11 GLEYSYFAVLN
-22 IVFNILYAIFS
+22 ILFNILYAIFS

-48 KQTKGVYIKPEYFG
+48 KQTKKVYEVPEYSG
-62 ISNIR
+62 IGNIR
-67 EYLEDYFNYYISR
+67 EYAENYFNYYISK

-87 STLILVVGIVIF
+87 TTLIIVVSIVIF

-104 NLFNYLALYNITFV
+104 NVFNYLALFNITFV
-118 KNGLLKN
+118 KNGLLKK
-125 LRGKLYSKV
+125 LRESLYSKV
-134 VSMPISYF
+134 LVMPIPYF
-142 LNKKKGDLMSRIT
+142 INKKKGDLMSRIT

-209 IIGKKLRKDSKEVQQ
+209 IIGKRLRKDSKEVQQ
-224 QQSNFLSMIDE
+224 QQSNFLSIIDE

-247 SESFFNQKF
+247 SESFFSRKF
-256 DSINEMLYKFSNK
+256 DKINHLLYKYSNK

-288 IGVLLWFGGKM
+288 IGVLLWFGGRM
-299 VLINETI
+299 VLVSESI

-344 VFEIIEFKPENDS
+344 VFEIIEYDKYSNDGTRNIEIEEFK
-357 NRDQLLETFID
+357 D
-368 KIEFKNVDF
+368 KISFQDLEF
-377 SFGQTK
+377 SYGESK
-383 ILDKISF
+383 ILDGITF

-402 SSGSGKTTIANLLNG
+402 SSGSGKSTIANLLNG
-417 FYNSDSGS
+417 FFSADSGS
-425 ISIDGM
+425 LLIDGIN
-431 EISSITRES
+431 ISDIKRES
-440 LYKKISIVTQES
+440 LYKNISIVTQES
-452 ILFNDTIMN
+452 ILFNDNIFN
-461 NIRIGDLDSI
+461 NIKIGNLDAEKE
-471 DGDIINAA
+471 DIIRAA

-488 LEQNEKYDTNIGDY
+488 EEQINGYETVIGDY
-502 GGKLSGG
+502 GNKLSGG
-509 QKQRITIARA
+509 QKQRLTIARA

-538 ESEKHVQSAIEN
+538 KSEKKIQDAIN
-550 LMNQR
+550 KLMQGK
-555 TVFVIA
+555 TSLIIA
-561 HRLSTVHNASKI
+561 HKFSTIKKCDKI
-573 LVLDNGK
+573 ILIDKGR
-580 IVQEGKHEELVNID
+580 IIAQGTHEELINSNSS
-594 GLYKQLHKM
+594 YKNMNELQI
-603 QFRT
+603 

>member
-1 MNYFTKVLKY
+1 MSYFTRVLKY
-11 GLDYTYYGVLN
+11 GIDYSYYALLN
-22 IVFNILYAIFS
+22 VFFNILYAIFS

-48 KQTKGVYIKPEYFG
+48 KQTEKVYSKPNYTG
-62 ISNIR
+62 IGDIR
-67 EYLEDYFNYYISR
+67 EYAENYFNYYLSN

-104 NLFNYLALYNITFV
+104 NIFNYLALYNITFV

-125 LRGKLYSKV
+125 LRENLYSKV
-134 VSMPISYF
+134 LNMPISYF

-187 TISPELTLFV
+187 TISPKLTLFV
-197 ILFIP
+197 TLFIP

-224 QQSNFLSMIDE
+224 QQSNFLSIIDE

-247 SESFFNQKF
+247 SESFFLNKF
-256 DSINEMLYKFSNK
+256 KNINNLLYKFSNK
-269 VINRKNLA
+269 VVNRKNLA

-299 VLINETI
+299 VLISETI

-344 VFEIIEFKPENDS
+344 VFEIIEYNKDKLDQKRNVKLEKFENKI
-357 NRDQLLETFID
+357 TFNNV
-368 KIEFKNVDF
+368 EFNY
-377 SFGQTK
+377 GEAK

-390 TIKKGESVALVG
+390 TINKGESVALVG

-417 FYNSDSGS
+417 FFNPESGN
-425 ISIDGM
+425 ILIDNNN
-431 EISSITRES
+431 IFNITKES
-440 LYKKISIVTQES
+440 LYRNISIVTQES
-452 ILFNDTIMN
+452 ILFNDTILN
-461 NIRIGDLDSI
+461 NIKIGNLDSNKDDVI
-471 DGDIINAA
+471 KAA

-488 LEQNEKYDTNIGDY
+488 MQQLEGYQTKIGDY
-502 GGKLSGG
+502 GNKLSGG
-509 QKQRITIARA
+509 QKQRLTIARA

-538 ESEKHVQSAIEN
+538 KSEKKIQDAIDK
-550 LMNQR
+550 LMYGK
-555 TVFVIA
+555 TSLIIA
-561 HRLSTVHNASKI
+561 HKFSTIKKCDKI
-573 LVLDNGK
+573 ILIDKGR
-580 IVQEGKHEELVNID
+580 IIAQGTHEELINSNSS
-594 GLYKQLHKM
+594 YKNMNELQI
-603 QFRT
+603 

>member
-1 MNYFTKVLKY
+1 MNYFTRVLKY

-22 IVFNILYAIFS
+22 IIFNILYAIFS

-48 KQTKGVYIKPEYFG
+48 KQTKDVYTEPEYSG

-125 LRGKLYSKV
+125 LRGKLYSRV
-134 VSMPISYF
+134 ISMPISYF

-209 IIGKKLRKDSKEVQQ
+209 IIGKKLRKDSSEVQQ

-247 SESFFNQKF
+247 SESYFNQKF
-256 DSINEMLYKFSNK
+256 NSINKMLYKFSNK

-344 VFEIIEFKPENDS
+344 VFEIIEFQPDNDS
-357 NRDQLLETFID
+357 NRDQLLETFND

-377 SFGQTK
+377 SYGQTK

-390 TIKKGESVALVG
+390 SIKKGESVALVG

-417 FYNSDSGS
+417 FYNSNSGS

-431 EISSITRES
+431 EISSITRDS
-440 LYKKISIVTQES
+440 LYKNISIVTQES

-461 NIRIGDLDSI
+461 NIRIGDLDSM
-471 DGDIINAA
+471 DEDIVNAA

-488 LEQNEKYDTNIGDY
+488 IQQIEQYNTNIGDY

-509 QKQRITIARA
+509 QKQRLTIARA

-538 ESEKHVQSAIEN
+538 ESEKKIQDAIDK
-550 LMNQR
+550 LMLDK
-555 TVFVIA
+555 TSLIIA
-561 HRLSTVHNASKI
+561 HKFSTIKKCDKI
-573 LVLDNGK
+573 ILIDKGR
-580 IVQEGKHEELVNID
+580 IVAEGTHDELINSNSS
-594 GLYKQLHKM
+594 YKNMNELQM
-603 QFRT
+603 

>member
-1 MNYFTKVLKY
+1 MNYFTRVLKY
-11 GLDYTYYGVLN
+11 GLDYTYHGVLN

-48 KQTKGVYIKPEYFG
+48 KQTKGVYVKPDYSG

-67 EYLEDYFNYYISR
+67 EYLENYFNYYIST

-134 VSMPISYF
+134 ISMPVSYF

-180 FTLIVMF
+180 FTLVVMF

-247 SESFFNQKF
+247 SESFFNKKF
-256 DSINEMLYKFSNK
+256 NSINEILYRFSNK

-344 VFEIIEFKPENDS
+344 VFEIIEFKHDNDS
-357 NRDQLLETFID
+357 NRNQLLKTFND

-377 SFGQTK
+377 SYGQSK

-425 ISIDGM
+425 ISIDGI

-440 LYKKISIVTQES
+440 LYKNISIVTQES
-452 ILFNDTIMN
+452 ILFNDTIKN

-471 DGDIINAA
+471 DEDIVNAA

-488 LEQNEKYDTNIGDY
+488 LEQSKKYDTNIGDY

-509 QKQRITIARA
+509 QKQRLTIARA

-538 ESEKHVQSAIEN
+538 ESEKKIQDAIDK
-550 LMNQR
+550 LMLDK
-555 TVFVIA
+555 TSLIIA
-561 HRLSTVHNASKI
+561 HKFSTIKKCDKI
-573 LVLDNGK
+573 ILIDKGR
-580 IVQEGKHEELVNID
+580 IVGEGTHDELINSNSS
-594 GLYKQLHKM
+594 YKYMNELQM
-603 QFRT
+603 

>member
-48 KQTKGVYIKPEYFG
+48 KQTKEVYIEPEYSG
-62 ISNIR
+62 ISNVR

-134 VSMPISYF
+134 ISMPISYF

-344 VFEIIEFKPENDS
+344 VFEIIEFKTESDS
-357 NRDQLLETFID
+357 NRDQLLETFKD

-377 SFGQTK
+377 SYGQSK

-390 TIKKGESVALVG
+390 TIKKGQSVALVG

-538 ESEKHVQSAIEN
+538 ESEKKIQDAIDK
-550 LMNQR
+550 LMLDK
-555 TVFVIA
+555 TSLIIA
-561 HRLSTVHNASKI
+561 HKFSTIRKCDKI
-573 LVLDNGK
+573 ILIDKGR
-580 IVQEGKHEELVNID
+580 IVAEGTHDELINSNSS
-594 GLYKQLHKM
+594 YKNMNELQM
-603 QFRT
+603 

>member
-11 GLDYTYYGVLN
+11 GLGYTYYGVLN

-48 KQTKGVYIKPEYFG
+48 KQTKEVYIEPEYSG

-67 EYLEDYFNYYISR
+67 GYLEDYFNYYISR

-134 VSMPISYF
+134 ISMPISYF

-357 NRDQLLETFID
+357 NRDQLLETFKD

-377 SFGQTK
+377 SYGQSK

-390 TIKKGESVALVG
+390 TIKKGQSVALVG

-440 LYKKISIVTQES
+440 LYKEISIVTQES

-461 NIRIGDLDSI
+461 NIRIGNLDSV
-471 DGDIINAA
+471 DGDVINAA

-488 LEQNEKYDTNIGDY
+488 LEQSKKYYTNIGDY

-509 QKQRITIARA
+509 QKQRLTIARA

-538 ESEKHVQSAIEN
+538 ESEKKIQDAIDK
-550 LMNQR
+550 LMLGK
-555 TVFVIA
+555 TSLIIA
-561 HRLSTVHNASKI
+561 HKFSTIKKCDKI
-573 LVLDNGK
+573 ILIDKGR
-580 IVQEGKHEELVNID
+580 IVAEGTHDELINSNSS
-594 GLYKQLHKM
+594 YKNMNELQM
-603 QFRT
+603 

>member
-1 MNYFTKVLKY
+1 MSYFTRVLKY
-11 GLDYTYYGVLN
+11 GIEYYNYGVLN
-22 IVFNILYAIFS
+22 IFFNILYAIFS

-48 KQTKGVYIKPEYFG
+48 KQTKTVYTEPKYVGF
-62 ISNIR
+62 SNIL
-67 EYLEDYFNYYISR
+67 EYTEDYFNYYLSN

-125 LRGKLYSKV
+125 LRENLYSKV
-134 VSMPISYF
+134 LNMPISYF

-167 ILELMVREPLTIL
+167 ILELMVREPLTII

-187 TISPELTLFV
+187 TISPQLTLFV
-197 ILFIP
+197 TLFIP

-224 QQSNFLSMIDE
+224 QQSNFLSIIDE

-247 SESFFNQKF
+247 SENFFHNKF
-256 DSINEMLYKFSNK
+256 KSINNLLYRFSNK

-299 VLINETI
+299 VLISETI

-344 VFEIIEFKPENDS
+344 VFEIIEYNKNKYDENRTLDFKKFKKNI
-357 NRDQLLETFID
+357 TFNNV
-368 KIEFKNVDF
+368 EFSYGEV
-377 SFGQTK
+377 K

-390 TIKKGESVALVG
+390 TINKGESVALVG

-417 FYNSDSGS
+417 FFGPTSGNILIDDIS
-425 ISIDGM
+425 ISN
-431 EISSITRES
+431 ITKES
-440 LYKKISIVTQES
+440 LYRNISIVTQES
-452 ILFNDTIMN
+452 ILFNDTILN
-461 NIRIGDLDSI
+461 NIRIGNLEASKE
-471 DGDIINAA
+471 DIIEAS

-488 LEQNEKYDTNIGDY
+488 QEQLNSYDTTIGDY
-502 GGKLSGG
+502 GNNLSGG
-509 QKQRITIARA
+509 QKQRLTIARA

-538 ESEKHVQSAIEN
+538 ESEKKIQNAIDK
-550 LMNQR
+550 LMHGK
-555 TVFVIA
+555 TSLIIA
-561 HRLSTVHNASKI
+561 HKFSTIKKCDKI
-573 LVLDNGK
+573 ILIDKGR
-580 IVQEGKHEELVNID
+580 IIAQGTHQELINSNSSYKNMNELQI
-594 GLYKQLHKM
+594 
-603 QFRT
+603 

>member
-1 MNYFTKVLKY
+1 MNYFTRVLKY
-11 GLDYTYYGVLN
+11 GLDYTYHGVLN

-48 KQTKGVYIKPEYFG
+48 KQTKGVYVKPNYSG

-67 EYLEDYFNYYISR
+67 EYLENYFNYYIST

-134 VSMPISYF
+134 ISMPVSYF

-180 FTLIVMF
+180 FTLVVMF

-247 SESFFNQKF
+247 SESFFNKKF
-256 DSINEMLYKFSNK
+256 NSINEILYRFSNK

-344 VFEIIEFKPENDS
+344 VFEIIEFKHDNDS
-357 NRDQLLETFID
+357 NRNQLLETFND

-377 SFGQTK
+377 SYGQSK

-425 ISIDGM
+425 ISIDGI

-440 LYKKISIVTQES
+440 LYKNISIVTQES
-452 ILFNDTIMN
+452 ILFNDTIKN

-471 DGDIINAA
+471 DEDIVNAA

-488 LEQNEKYDTNIGDY
+488 LEQSKEYDTNIGDY

-509 QKQRITIARA
+509 QKQRLTIARA

-538 ESEKHVQSAIEN
+538 ESEKKIQDAIDK
-550 LMNQR
+550 LMLNK
-555 TVFVIA
+555 TSLIIA
-561 HRLSTVHNASKI
+561 HKFSTIKKCDKI
-573 LVLDNGK
+573 ILIDKGR
-580 IVQEGKHEELVNID
+580 IVGEGTHDELINSNSS
-594 GLYKQLHKM
+594 YKNMNELQM
-603 QFRT
+603 

>member
-11 GLDYTYYGVLN
+11 GLEYSYFAVLN
-22 IVFNILYAIFS
+22 ILFNILYAIFS

-48 KQTKGVYIKPEYFG
+48 KQTKKVYEMPVYSG
-62 ISNIR
+62 IGNIR
-67 EYLEDYFNYYISR
+67 EYAENYFNYYISK

-87 STLILVVGIVIF
+87 TTLIIVVSIVIF

-104 NLFNYLALYNITFV
+104 NVFNYLALFNITFV
-118 KNGLLKN
+118 KNGLLKK
-125 LRGKLYSKV
+125 LRESLYSKV
-134 VSMPISYF
+134 LVMPIPYF
-142 LNKKKGDLMSRIT
+142 INKKKGDLMSRIT

-209 IIGKKLRKDSKEVQQ
+209 IIGKRLRKDSKEVQQ
-224 QQSNFLSMIDE
+224 QQSNFLSIIDE

-247 SESFFNQKF
+247 SESFFSRKF
-256 DSINEMLYKFSNK
+256 DKINHLLFKYSNK

-288 IGVLLWFGGKM
+288 IGVLLWFGGRM
-299 VLINETI
+299 VLVSESI

-344 VFEIIEFKPENDS
+344 VFEIIEYDKYTNDGTRNIEIEEFK
-357 NRDQLLETFID
+357 D
-368 KIEFKNVDF
+368 KISFQDLEF
-377 SFGQTK
+377 SYGESK
-383 ILDKISF
+383 ILDGITF

-402 SSGSGKTTIANLLNG
+402 SSGSGKSTIANLLNG
-417 FYNSDSGS
+417 FFSADSGS
-425 ISIDGM
+425 LLIDGIN
-431 EISSITRES
+431 ISDIKRES
-440 LYKKISIVTQES
+440 LYKNISIVTQES
-452 ILFNDTIMN
+452 ILFNDNIFN
-461 NIRIGDLDSI
+461 NIKIGNLDAEKE
-471 DGDIINAA
+471 DIIRAA

-488 LEQNEKYDTNIGDY
+488 EEQINGYETVIGDY
-502 GGKLSGG
+502 GNKLSGG
-509 QKQRITIARA
+509 QKQRLTIARA

-538 ESEKHVQSAIEN
+538 KSEKKIQDAIN
-550 LMNQR
+550 KLMQGK
-555 TVFVIA
+555 TSLIIA
-561 HRLSTVHNASKI
+561 HKFSTIKKCDKI
-573 LVLDNGK
+573 ILIDKGR
-580 IVQEGKHEELVNID
+580 IIAQGTHEELINSNSS
-594 GLYKQLHKM
+594 YKNMNELQI
-603 QFRT
+603 

>member
-48 KQTKGVYIKPEYFG
+48 KQTKEVYIEPEYSG

-134 VSMPISYF
+134 ISMPISYF

-357 NRDQLLETFID
+357 NRDQLLETFKD

-377 SFGQTK
+377 SYGQSK

-390 TIKKGESVALVG
+390 TIKKGQSVALVG

-461 NIRIGDLDSI
+461 NIRIGDLDST
-471 DGDIINAA
+471 DVDIINAA

-488 LEQNEKYDTNIGDY
+488 LEQSEKYDTNIGDY

-509 QKQRITIARA
+509 QKQRLTIARA

-538 ESEKHVQSAIEN
+538 ESEKKIQDAIDK
-550 LMNQR
+550 LMLDK
-555 TVFVIA
+555 TSLIIA
-561 HRLSTVHNASKI
+561 HKFSTIKKCDKI
-573 LVLDNGK
+573 ILIDKGR
-580 IVQEGKHEELVNID
+580 IVAEGTHDELINSNSS
-594 GLYKQLHKM
+594 YKNMNELQM
-603 QFRT
+603 

>member
-48 KQTKGVYIKPEYFG
+48 KQTKEVYIEPEYSG
-62 ISNIR
+62 ISNVR
-67 EYLEDYFNYYISR
+67 EYLEDYFNYNISR

-134 VSMPISYF
+134 ISMPISYF

-202 ISGFIIS
+202 ISGFVIS

-357 NRDQLLETFID
+357 NRDQLLETFKD

-377 SFGQTK
+377 SYGQSK

-390 TIKKGESVALVG
+390 TIKKGQSVALVG

-538 ESEKHVQSAIEN
+538 ESEKKIQDAIDK
-550 LMNQR
+550 LMLDK
-555 TVFVIA
+555 TSLIIA
-561 HRLSTVHNASKI
+561 HKFSTIKTCDKI
-573 LVLDNGK
+573 ILIDKGR
-580 IVQEGKHEELVNID
+580 IIAEGTHDELINSNSS
-594 GLYKQLHKM
+594 YKNMNELQM
-603 QFRT
+603 

>member
-11 GLDYTYYGVLN
+11 GLEYSYFAVLN
-22 IVFNILYAIFS
+22 ILFNILYAIFS

-48 KQTKGVYIKPEYFG
+48 KQTKKVYEMPVYSG
-62 ISNIR
+62 IGNIR
-67 EYLEDYFNYYISR
+67 EYAENYFNYYISK

-87 STLILVVGIVIF
+87 TTLIIVVSIVIF

-104 NLFNYLALYNITFV
+104 NVFNYLALFNITFV
-118 KNGLLKN
+118 KNGLLKK
-125 LRGKLYSKV
+125 LRERLYSKV
-134 VSMPISYF
+134 LVMPIPYF
-142 LNKKKGDLMSRIT
+142 INKKKGDLMSRIT

-209 IIGKKLRKDSKEVQQ
+209 IIGKRLRKDSKEVQQ
-224 QQSNFLSMIDE
+224 QQSNFLSIIEE

-247 SESFFNQKF
+247 SESFFSRKF
-256 DSINEMLYKFSNK
+256 DKINHLLFKYSNK

-288 IGVLLWFGGKM
+288 IGVLLWFGGRM
-299 VLINETI
+299 VLVSESI

-344 VFEIIEFKPENDS
+344 VFEIIEYDKYTNDGTRNIEIEEFK
-357 NRDQLLETFID
+357 D
-368 KIEFKNVDF
+368 KISFQDLEF
-377 SFGQTK
+377 SYGESK
-383 ILDKISF
+383 ILDGITF

-402 SSGSGKTTIANLLNG
+402 SSGSGKSTIANLLNG
-417 FYNSDSGS
+417 FFSADSGS
-425 ISIDGM
+425 LLIDGIN
-431 EISSITRES
+431 ISDIKRES
-440 LYKKISIVTQES
+440 LYKNISIVTQES
-452 ILFNDTIMN
+452 ILFNDNIFN
-461 NIRIGDLDSI
+461 NIKIGNLDAEKE
-471 DGDIINAA
+471 DIIRAA

-488 LEQNEKYDTNIGDY
+488 DEQINGYETVIGDY
-502 GGKLSGG
+502 GNKLSGG
-509 QKQRITIARA
+509 QKQRLTIARA

-538 ESEKHVQSAIEN
+538 KSEKKIQDAIN
-550 LMNQR
+550 KLMQGK
-555 TVFVIA
+555 TSLIIA
-561 HRLSTVHNASKI
+561 HKFSTIKKCDKI
-573 LVLDNGK
+573 ILIDKGR
-580 IVQEGKHEELVNID
+580 IIAQGTHEELINSNSS
-594 GLYKQLHKM
+594 YKNMNELQI
-603 QFRT
+603 

>member
-48 KQTKGVYIKPEYFG
+48 KQTKDVYIEPEYSG

-134 VSMPISYF
+134 ISMPISYF

-344 VFEIIEFKPENDS
+344 VFEIIEFKPDNDS
-357 NRDQLLETFID
+357 NRDQLLETFKD

-377 SFGQTK
+377 SYGQSK

-390 TIKKGESVALVG
+390 TIKKGQSVALVG

-452 ILFNDTIMN
+452 ILFNDTIIN
-461 NIRIGDLDSI
+461 NIRIGDLDSV
-471 DGDIINAA
+471 DGDVINAA

-488 LEQNEKYDTNIGDY
+488 LEQSEKYDTNIGDY

-509 QKQRITIARA
+509 QKQRLTIARA

-538 ESEKHVQSAIEN
+538 ESEKKIQDAIDK
-550 LMNQR
+550 LMLDK
-555 TVFVIA
+555 TSLIIA
-561 HRLSTVHNASKI
+561 HKFSTIRKCDKI
-573 LVLDNGK
+573 ILIDKGR
-580 IVQEGKHEELVNID
+580 IVAEGTHDELINSNSS
-594 GLYKQLHKM
+594 YKNMNELQM
-603 QFRT
+603 